1 MLTMLRSHRRWLVLV
16 PLLAALALP
25 ASTLA
30 ATIIGGPGNDVLY
43 GTTSA
48 DTIYG
53 NDGNDTIY
61 GRAGGDTIYGGADN
75 DRLHGGYGNDWM
87 YGGYGTDGLDGGPG
101 HDHLYGGY
109 GGDAIHAAGDGTADV
124 ISCGPGIDYVVYGP
138 TDTFADSSCEHRYLR
153 DS

>member
-1 MLTMLRSHRRWLVLV
+1 MLTTLRTHRRWLALV
-16 PLLAALALP
+16 GVVAALALP
-25 ASTLA
+25 ATTMA

-53 NDGNDTIY
+53 N
-61 GRAGGDTIYGGADN
+61 ADN
-75 DRLHGGYGNDWM
+75 DRLHGGYGDDRM
-87 YGGYGTDGLDGGPG
+87 YGGYGNDGLDGGPG
-101 HDHLYGGY
+101 HDYLSGGY
-109 GGDAIHAAGDGTADV
+109 GGDYIHAAGDGTSDR

-138 TDTFADSSCEHRYLR
+138 TDVFADSSCEHKYLR